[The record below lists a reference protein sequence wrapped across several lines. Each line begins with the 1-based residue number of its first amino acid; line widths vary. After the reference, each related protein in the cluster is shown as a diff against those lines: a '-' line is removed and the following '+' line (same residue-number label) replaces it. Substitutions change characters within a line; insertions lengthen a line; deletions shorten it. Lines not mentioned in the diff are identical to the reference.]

1 MTTPP
6 SVEQVRPHL
15 ADLNRRTAHE
25 AAREELRHA
34 ILSGDL
40 APGTPLILA
49 NLADQLGIS
58 KTPVREAIRDLAT
71 EGLID
76 FGAYRSAVVHVPT
89 LADAREIYELRGVLE
104 GMAIRAAAPSLTL
117 ADLDAAHALCDRMDD
132 ERDMAQW
139 TELNRQFHAILT
151 RPAPSAR
158 LRGLVDSLRDAAAAQ
173 VARSIRH
180 GGVDVAVANSEHR
193 RILGAL
199 RAGDVEAAID
209 WQTRHLNST
218 LSAIEAFERA

>member
-1 MTTPP
+1 MTPP
-6 SVEQVRPHL
+6 SAEKARPHL

-49 NLADQLGIS
+49 NLAEQLGIS

-89 LADAREIYELRGVLE
+89 LTDAREIYELRGVLE
-104 GMAIRAAAPSLTL
+104 GMAIRAAAPSLTV
-117 ADLDAAHALCDRMDD
+117 ADLDSAEILCDLMDD
-132 ERDMAQW
+132 QQDLAEW

-158 LRGLVDSLRDAAAAQ
+158 LRGLVDSLRDAAAPQ

-180 GGVDVAVANSEHR
+180 GGVDVAVANAEHR
-193 RILGAL
+193 QILGAL
-199 RAGDVEAAID
+199 RAGDVEAAIN
-209 WQTRHLNST
+209 WQTQHLNST
-218 LSAIEAFERA
+218 LSAIEAFEQA